1 MLHCQDDAPNEFDN
15 YFSIY
20 LSLMHFN
27 MLPVLDSYFILWSFV
42 NSILTTYLTTMNSI
56 KLNMYFIVYKILKHE

>member
-56 KLNMYFIVYKILKHE
+56 KLNMYFIVYKILKPE